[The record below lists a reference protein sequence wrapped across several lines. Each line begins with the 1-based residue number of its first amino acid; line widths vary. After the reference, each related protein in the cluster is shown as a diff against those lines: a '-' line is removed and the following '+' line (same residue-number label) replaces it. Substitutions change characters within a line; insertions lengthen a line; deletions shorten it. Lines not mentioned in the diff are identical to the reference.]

1 MCAKCKQKRPC
12 TKKLSIQKCPDIL
25 VLHLKRFS
33 QMRLRTKLN
42 AHVDFPI
49 TNLRLNGI
57 PDVMS
62 DSHEGKKSS
71 KRKFSDKNFFF
82 FLLRNRTDI

>member
-1 MCAKCKQKRPC
+1 MCAKCKQKRRC
-12 TKKLSIQKCPDIL
+12 TKKLSIQKCPEIL

-42 AHVDFPI
+42 THVDFPI
-49 TNLRLNGI
+49 TDLRLTGI

-62 DSHEGKKSS
+62 DSYEGKTST
-71 KRKFSDKNFFF
+71 RKFSNKNPFFF
-82 FLLRNRTDI
+82 